1 MQSRNFWLSKEVF
14 VGLFFGLLVALPVFV
29 FGSSK
34 VLYVDQNATGSEEGT
49 SAHPY
54 QSIEKALDHAK
65 GGTEVRVKNGDYKEN
80 ITIPKD
86 VKVVA
91 DSEDRDKV
99 VIKAHNEKKS
109 VVTMKDGAE
118 LSYVTVRNGSYG
130 VHILSDARAHL
141 YNVVVKNNSD
151 DGIHIE
157 SASVDK
163 RHRVILDTVEVTRN
177 SRAGIFSEKRSLTIL
192 DSYMTL
198 NKSDGA
204 DLAKGTEAWLE
215 SSSFS
220 GNKGSG
226 LKLTLDGSHISG
238 KKNTVRSNVREG
250 VEVNSYGAS
259 GSISFQ
265 KATIVKNGRYGVAR
279 VARNTSGYSNFG
291 GLVYG
296 SGVNANKIDQ
306 NAIRSFS
313 GIVRGF

>member
-1 MQSRNFWLSKEVF
+1 
-14 VGLFFGLLVALPVFV
+14 
-29 FGSSK
+29 
-34 VLYVDQNATGSEEGT
+34 SEEGT

-54 QSIEKALDHAK
+54 QSIKKALDHAK

-99 VIKAHNEKKS
+99 TIKAHNEKKP
-109 VVTMKDGAE
+109 VVVMKDGAE
-118 LSYVTVRNGSYG
+118 LSYVTVKNGNYG

-141 YNVVVKNNSD
+141 YNVVVKNNSS

-163 RHRVILDTVEVTRN
+163 RHRVIIDTVEVTRN
-177 SRAGIFSEKRSLTIL
+177 GRAGIFSEKRSLTIL

-198 NKSDGA
+198 NKSDGT
-204 DLAKGTEAWLE
+204 DLAGGTEAWLE
-215 SSSFS
+215 STSFS

-226 LKLTLDGSHISG
+226 LKLTLDGSSISG
-238 KKNTVRSNVREG
+238 KKNNIRSNAREG
-250 VEVNSYGAS
+250 VEINSRGAS
-259 GSISFQ
+259 GSITFQ
-265 KATIVKNGRYGVAR
+265 KDTIVKNGRFGIAR
-279 VARNTSGYSNFG
+279 VARTAAGYNFG

-296 SGVNANKIDQ
+296 SGVNVNKIDQ
-306 NAIRSFS
+306 NGLGSISRVI
-313 GIVRGF
+313 GQ

>member
-1 MQSRNFWLSKEVF
+1 MQSRHFWLSKEVF
-14 VGLFFGLLVALPVFV
+14 IGLAFGLLIAAPVFV
-29 FGSSK
+29 FGSTK
-34 VLYVDQNATGSEEGT
+34 VLFVDGNATGSEEGT
-49 SAHPY
+49 SEHPY
-54 QSIEKALDHAK
+54 QSISKALDHAK

-91 DSEDRDKV
+91 DSENRDKV
-99 VIKAHNEKKS
+99 NIKAHNGKKP
-109 VVTMKDGAE
+109 VVIMKDGAE
-118 LSYVTVRNGSYG
+118 LSYVTVRDGSYG
-130 VHILSDARAHL
+130 VQILSDARAHL
-141 YNVVVKNNSD
+141 YNVVVRNNSA
-151 DGIHIE
+151 DGIYIE
-157 SASVDK
+157 SAPVDK
-163 RHRVILDTVEVTRN
+163 RHRVILDTVEITRN
-177 SRAGIFSEKRSLTIL
+177 GRAGIFSDKRSLTIL

-204 DLAKGTEAWLE
+204 DFASGTEAWLE

-226 LKLTLDGSHISG
+226 LKLTLDGASISG
-238 KKNTVRSNVREG
+238 KKNTIQSNAREG

-279 VARNTSGYSNFG
+279 VARTSSGYNFG

-306 NAIRSFS
+306 NGLGSLSRVIGSF
-313 GIVRGF
+313 